1 MRKFFSAVLLLA
13 VAGGAIWFENQPT
26 TVKIPVETS
35 DEVSYR
41 EDTPTTTEV
50 VETTQPHHDAVN
62 FGSPDVTMEVNG
74 SGGDEVRLR
83 EVISKPKH
91 LDALP
96 SEVESVIRSCPGT
109 TDRDMVVQVDS
120 QVELLSS
127 MAAEINVNY
136 KTLGNATVFDY
147 SSGPTCDEGN
157 TTFDLQPG
165 SHGRL
170 TYWVILRGVITP
182 EHPDG
187 YVQDYSSSSEGLS
200 IMLPNGDLASW
211 KLWGRRVVQCDSL
224 LGTATKVWFA
234 GLSPSATNSDC
245 RRITTKDR
253 AYTNS

>member
-13 VAGGAIWFENQPT
+13 AAGGAIWFENQPT

-41 EDTPTTTEV
+41 EDTPTATEV
-50 VETTQPHHDAVN
+50 VETTQPHHDTVK

-96 SEVESVIRSCPGT
+96 SEVESVIRSCPGA

-120 QVELLSS
+120 QVELLSP
-127 MAAEINVNY
+127 MAAEISVNY
-136 KTLGNATVFDY
+136 KTLGNATAFDY
-147 SSGPTCDEGN
+147 SSGLVCDEGN
-157 TTFDLQPG
+157 TTFNLQPG
-165 SHGRL
+165 STGRL

-182 EHPDG
+182 QHPDG

-224 LGTATKVWFA
+224 LGTTTKVWFA
-234 GLSPSATNSDC
+234 GLSPSATDSDC
-245 RRITTKDR
+245 HLITTKDR